1 VGVFAPQQKTAT
13 LEKEQLGASGA
24 LYSTL
29 ETPKFIATKK
39 TLLVAE
45 FAGAYCCILAFLGEN
60 WPTAPVCTY
69 VVHTLYISKI
79 RKIKPV
85 VSILRCF
92 WIVRDG
98 SCVRRCG
105 TASHWEKQK
114 GASPEHPS
122 ALGN

>member
-69 VVHTLYISKI
+69 VVHTLYIRCTCQKLGKSNLD
-79 RKIKPV
+79 V
-85 VSILRCF
+85 QFYAVS
-92 WIVRDG
+92 
-98 SCVRRCG
+98 
-105 TASHWEKQK
+105 
-114 GASPEHPS
+114 P
-122 ALGN
+122 